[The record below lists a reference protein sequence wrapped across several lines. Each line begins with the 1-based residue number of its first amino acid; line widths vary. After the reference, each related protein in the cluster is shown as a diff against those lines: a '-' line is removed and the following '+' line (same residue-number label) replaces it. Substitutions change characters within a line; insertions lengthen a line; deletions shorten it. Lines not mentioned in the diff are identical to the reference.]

1 MSAPHRTR
9 TSVNGAE
16 EIVMSLRERVRSAA
30 QEIESQ
36 IILETL
42 EKHHWNRRKTAET
55 LQISYRL
62 LMLKMK
68 NSRSIIDAKRA
79 GN

>member
-9 TSVNGAE
+9 TLANGAE

>member
-9 TSVNGAE
+9 TSANGAE